1 MAENEPESNARL
13 LRIVHNK
20 EGKMQGT
27 YISAGVALVSV
38 VGLGAVFMMNAS
50 PYATIKEV
58 EKMNHTGSHV
68 VGEIEPGSIR
78 QNVVQRSLNF
88 TIKDSTG
95 AMPVSYTGS
104 PVSNLESA
112 TKVVVIGKYDKG
124 VFHARDMQVKC
135 PSKYEA
141 EKSGG

>member
-1 MAENEPESNARL
+1 
-13 LRIVHNK
+13 
-20 EGKMQGT
+20 
-27 YISAGVALVSV
+27 
-38 VGLGAVFMMNAS
+38 MMNAS

-88 TIKDSTG
+88 TIKDATG